1 MLEPNKHIIQDVIS
15 AIQYKVASTTSGYES
30 NENYYQRT
38 ELYLNANMVVLGM
51 NALISQSI
59 GRTCS
64 VKPLLS

>member
-51 NALISQSI
+51 NAFIS
-59 GRTCS
+59 
-64 VKPLLS
+64 